1 MKAAAK
7 KTLSVISGVLIAL
20 FLLLAALS
28 LAITIFYSAKG
39 EDAVL
44 FGCQFRIVLTGS
56 MEPEIGAGDLVAVR
70 VAERDGAEFYEELE
84 VGDVVTFY
92 WRGASDKDEYIVTH
106 RITEIKKTSTGF
118 EYTLKGDAVESD
130 TQTVT
135 SASGDIIGK
144 VTWHSAA
151 LGAFVRFIRSK
162 AGIVCCMILPA
173 LLVAALE
180 SWHIAGLVREGRRE
194 KRENAAARDKEIETL
209 KREIEELKKERES
222 KNE

>member
-135 SASGDIIGK
+135 SCKRGYYRKSYLAQRR
-144 VTWHSAA
+144 AR
-151 LGAFVRFIRSK
+151 RFRAIYS
-162 AGIVCCMILPA
+162 
-173 LLVAALE
+173 LE
-180 SWHIAGLVREGRRE
+180 SRHSLLYDTARVAGGR
-194 KRENAAARDKEIETL
+194 A
-209 KREIEELKKERES
+209 
-222 KNE
+222 